1 MAETRSRKR
10 SFWFGVTV
18 VTALT
23 AGEAVAARPFIQAPA
38 PGPDAFDVVTIRPN
52 NLPAGQRYMRWTAGR
67 VEIRGMTLRD
77 LMRFVYGAAKFP
89 SPTQFVGGPAWIGS
103 QRFDVDA
110 VGKGEYMKVEQG
122 SSTPPPALQRSM
134 QAMLESRFKLRAR
147 TGMQELEYFAL
158 TRAKADALGPQLRP
172 RTNCVPQQQGI
183 ATDPAQSC
191 NIFEAGPG
199 VLTARAVPIDQL
211 ALSLGDFPAIA
222 RLVRNETGLAGLYD
236 IDVSWVPEL
245 INLGGKQIPNPNAKA
260 GLNLP
265 AAFELQ
271 LGLKLERRKGQVD
284 VIVIEQAEMP

>member
-1 MAETRSRKR
+1 MARTDSQTRVL
-10 SFWFGVTV
+10 WCGMV
-18 VTALT
+18 L
-23 AGEAVAARPFIQAPA
+23 VAACVAAAAHPLPQAPA
-38 PGPDAFDVVTIRPN
+38 QGPDAFDTVTIRVN
-52 NLPAGQRYMRWTAGR
+52 NLPAGSRYIRWMPGR

-77 LMRFVYGAAKFP
+77 LMRFVYGASKFP
-89 SPTQFVGGPAWIGS
+89 SPTQFVGGPAWLGS

-110 VGKGEYMKVEQG
+110 LGKGDYMKVEQG
-122 SSTPPPALQRSM
+122 SSTPPPALQRAM
-134 QAMLESRFKLRAR
+134 QAMLESRFKLQAKP
-147 TGMQELEYFAL
+147 GMQELEYYVL

-172 RTNCVPQQQGI
+172 RATCVPQQPGV
-183 ATDPAQSC
+183 APDPAQTC
-191 NIFEAGPG
+191 NIFNAGQG

-211 ALSLGDFPAIA
+211 VVSLGDFPAIA

-265 AAFELQ
+265 AAFEQQ
-271 LGLKLERRKGQVD
+271 LGLKLERRKGPVD